1 MKIDCFCFSAPWL
14 ATTNYNIS
22 ENDDDN
28 TIQIKTKEQELIDF
42 VKDKD
47 VMIVFDRNTKKFYM
61 VVKQIVIKKLEFF
74 YLFFQTII
82 LNKKGIKYIN
92 RRHIFEF
99 VLYLVHIESELKKIE
114 VLKEN
119 KNNNYENE
127 DNIQLTL
134 F

>member
-1 MKIDCFCFSAPWL
+1 MKIDCFCFNAPWL

-28 TIQIKTKEQELIDF
+28 TIQIKTKEQELIYF

-47 VMIVFDRNTKKFYM
+47 VIIVFDRNTKKFYM

-82 LNKKGIKYIN
+82 LNKKGIIY
-92 RRHIFEF
+92 
-99 VLYLVHIESELKKIE
+99 V
-114 VLKEN
+114 
-119 KNNNYENE
+119 
-127 DNIQLTL
+127 
-134 F
+134 

>member
-28 TIQIKTKEQELIDF
+28 TIQIKTKEQKLIDF

-82 LNKKGIKYIN
+82 LNKKGIIY
-92 RRHIFEF
+92 
-99 VLYLVHIESELKKIE
+99 V
-114 VLKEN
+114 
-119 KNNNYENE
+119 
-127 DNIQLTL
+127 
-134 F
+134 

>member
-1 MKIDCFCFSAPWL
+1 MKIDCFFFSAPWL

-82 LNKKGIKYIN
+82 LNKKGIIY
-92 RRHIFEF
+92 
-99 VLYLVHIESELKKIE
+99 V
-114 VLKEN
+114 
-119 KNNNYENE
+119 
-127 DNIQLTL
+127 
-134 F
+134 